1 MYAGEPSPGGLLP
14 MMTYEGSFSPKGVCF
29 SGFRYN
35 KRVICHLGL

>member
-29 SGFRYN
+29 RASGIT
-35 KRVICHLGL
+35 KG